1 MDLKNSWRKRAK
13 ALNERPMKG
22 EFEQSS
28 RELGR
33 TTSEL
38 KETLRVEMKR
48 EWKRLVKQ
56 LHHSLKTM
64 PSSKL
69 SEKVCK
75 IGNEKIK
82 IGSHSFR

>member
-1 MDLKNSWRKRAK
+1 
-13 ALNERPMKG
+13 MKG

-64 PSSKL
+64 QALSYQKRFVKSAMKKSKKDHIPFDDVL
-69 SEKVCK
+69 
-75 IGNEKIK
+75 
-82 IGSHSFR
+82 F

>member
-1 MDLKNSWRKRAK
+1 MDLKNSWEKRVK
-13 ALNERPMKG
+13 ALNKRPMKG
-22 EFEQSS
+22 EFEQLP
-28 RELGR
+28 RELGH

-48 EWKRLVKQ
+48 KWTRLVKQ
-56 LHHSLKTM
+56 LHHSSKTM

-75 IGNEKIK
+75 IGN
-82 IGSHSFR
+82 